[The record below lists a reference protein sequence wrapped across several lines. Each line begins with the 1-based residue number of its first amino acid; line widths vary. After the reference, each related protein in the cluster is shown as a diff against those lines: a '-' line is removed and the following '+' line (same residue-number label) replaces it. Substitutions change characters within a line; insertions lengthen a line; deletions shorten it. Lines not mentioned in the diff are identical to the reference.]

1 MLTVKIQLKQLILK
15 FRVCEDSNH
24 QGKSPFSCLS
34 GLFVF
39 GFHIPSYSAYC
50 ILMDLFDA
58 ISSQSH
64 TNILIMFTKQEK
76 DNKKTLSNSR
86 NNLAEK
92 SQVYLYQY
100 IDIIRLS
107 KNNTTLKCKCD
118 CCQKRQKMCC
128 IQIRRGHPSKR
139 SVI

>member
-50 ILMDLFDA
+50 ILMDLLDA
-58 ISSQSH
+58 ISQWH

-100 IDIIRLS
+100 ID
-107 KNNTTLKCKCD
+107 KVVKKQYYPHECKCN